1 MENKR
6 INGKNLEEA
15 KTFAYKAGWEGEN
28 QRMCCSQEAFHGIS
42 SALGFKNRLIFQ
54 CLSAFEG
61 GSAITTEGTCGAV
74 CGALTAF
81 SYFFGR
87 TCEQWENKEM
97 VCDSSFLGQELI
109 ERFKKE
115 NGSIICGEILKNKM
129 GRTFDFSKEEDLK
142 CYEEMGGH
150 ASVCPGIVGSAAE
163 WAVELLWDKI
173 PGDVD
178 LSGVPEE

>member
-1 MENKR
+1 MENKTV
-6 INGKNLEEA
+6 NGKTLEQA
-15 KTFAYKAGWEGEN
+15 KELAYKAGWEGEN

-42 SALGFKNRLIFQ
+42 TALGIRNKLIFQ

-74 CGALTAF
+74 CGALAAF
-81 SYFFGR
+81 SYYFGR
-87 TCEQWENKEM
+87 TYEQWEKKEM

-109 ERFKKE
+109 KRFRKE
-115 NGSIICGEILKNKM
+115 HGSIICGEILEKKF
-129 GRTFDFSKEEDLK
+129 GRTFDFMKEEDLS

-150 ASVCPGIVGSAAE
+150 ARVCPDIVGRAAQ

-178 LSGVPEE
+178 LSEVPEE